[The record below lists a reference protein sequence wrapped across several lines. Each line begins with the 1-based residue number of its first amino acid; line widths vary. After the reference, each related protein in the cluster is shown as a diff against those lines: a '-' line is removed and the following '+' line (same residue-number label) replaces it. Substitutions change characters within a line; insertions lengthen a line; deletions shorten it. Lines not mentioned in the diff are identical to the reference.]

1 LIKDEDILEKTDK
14 TKALAG
20 LHTHT
25 GWKHLQHIMREETKR
40 LQRELTTID
49 PNDNTGIAGIQAK
62 LEMLRKYIDK
72 PELHFHKYNNGG

>member
-1 LIKDEDILEKTDK
+1 MIKDEDILEKTDK

-25 GWKHLQHIMREETKR
+25 GWKHLQNMMREEMKR

-49 PNDNTGIAGIQAK
+49 PNDNTSIAGIQAK

-72 PELHFHKYNNGG
+72 PEQHFHKYNNGG